1 MTKWE
6 FIISNPHAKQ
16 LIAEE
21 LAYAYMTALRNA
33 ADASIEEI
41 KFAAKSSEVYE
52 KAKESYLQE
61 LNSLKTDYLGVIA

>member
-6 FIISNPHAKQ
+6 FIISNPNAKQ

-33 ADASIEEI
+33 SDASIEEI

-61 LNSLKTDYLGVIA
+61 LDSLKTDYLGVIA